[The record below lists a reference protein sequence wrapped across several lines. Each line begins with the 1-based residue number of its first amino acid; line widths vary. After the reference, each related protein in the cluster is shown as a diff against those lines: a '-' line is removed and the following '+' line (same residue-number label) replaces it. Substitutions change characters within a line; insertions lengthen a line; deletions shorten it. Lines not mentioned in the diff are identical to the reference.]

1 MIIMEVFE
9 GSGKQ
14 WRHPEILKRQEWIY
28 NNIAEADVKIWYQ
41 GLHSDTQYTEFK
53 NEEDAVA
60 YKLRWTIG

>member
-9 GSGKQ
+9 GSGIA
-14 WRHPEILKRQEWIY
+14 WRHPDILKRQEWID
-28 NNIAEADVKIWYQ
+28 NNIAEADVDIWYQ
-41 GLHSDTQYTEFK
+41 GLHSDIRYTEFK